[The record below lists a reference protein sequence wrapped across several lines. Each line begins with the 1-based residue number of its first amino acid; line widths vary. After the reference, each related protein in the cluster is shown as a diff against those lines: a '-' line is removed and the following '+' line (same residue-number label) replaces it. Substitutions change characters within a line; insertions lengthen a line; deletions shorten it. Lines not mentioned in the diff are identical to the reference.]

1 MKNIFILVSMFACA
15 PALLAAPFALLDGS
29 VPRSGEGSPFA
40 LLRKITRGEPVCIQL
55 DNQTE
60 KEENAFYLEK
70 VQQAY
75 ARWFSETWQQIVS
88 AKRTVEFEDLRDLLT
103 NPPVSVA
110 VAGEGCSTPDFKMY
124 VVSARAVQERC
135 FRGALACVVADETPL
150 ELYFAHRGG
159 LGNWL
164 SGGNWNVLMH
174 ELGHTLGLADQ
185 YKYGRNNASARYHT
199 PDSGTG
205 LMHKG
210 RPGVSFSCDDADG
223 MINLLDVAVFK
234 HARGGADGW
243 RSLCKKRAYK
253 YVNGRPSSNDK
264 YVVEAQGEDDI
275 SLMEFDSKGAL
286 VQERLFS
293 KMSKNYLFNLQ
304 TTAPIVSQET
314 NPNDRV
320 IYEKRANGEEMF
332 CSYTYEKKQ
341 CIFLQNEELVAILS
355 VLRQRNKGRFVK
367 LSLMESDG
375 QSSSFV
381 YKGRSNHGSL
391 SYRHGKQTTY
401 FSVDKNGVQPNVP
414 SEPPALLATTPFA
427 IMGEENTGKNLSK
440 SLRARTQ
447 RAIEAAKQ
455 SREFRQADR
464 FFKRF
469 VKPN

>member
-15 PALLAAPFALLDGS
+15 PALLAAPFALLDGV

-40 LLRKITRGEPVCIQL
+40 LMRKISRGEPVCIRL
-55 DNQTE
+55 ENQTD
-60 KEENAFYLEK
+60 KKDNAFYLEK
-70 VQQAY
+70 VQQGY
-75 ARWFSETWQQIVS
+75 QRWFSETWKQIVS
-88 AKRTVEFEDLRDLLT
+88 AKRTEEFEDLREVL
-103 NPPVSVA
+103 NAPVSVA
-110 VAGEGCSTPDFKMY
+110 VEGEGCSTPDLELY
-124 VVSARAVQERC
+124 VVSKQTMWENC
-135 FRGALACVVADETPL
+135 LSALACVRMDAKPMRL
-150 ELYFAHRGG
+150 FFMHRGG
-159 LGNWL
+159 LGNL
-164 SGGNWNVLMH
+164 LTGGNWNVLMH

-205 LMHKG
+205 LMYKG
-210 RPGVSFSCDDADG
+210 RPGMSFSCDDADG

-264 YVVEAQGEDDI
+264 YVVEAHGADDV
-275 SLMEFDSKGAL
+275 SLLEFDSKGAL
-286 VQERLFS
+286 VRERLFS
-293 KMSKNYLFNLQ
+293 TLSKNYLFNLQ
-304 TTAPIVSQET
+304 AASPAVFQET
-314 NPNDRV
+314 NPSGQV
-320 IYEKRANGEEMF
+320 IYEKRADGKEMF

-341 CIFLQNEELVAILS
+341 CLFLQNEELIAMLS

-367 LSLMESDG
+367 LSLKEPDG
-375 QSSSFV
+375 QNSVFTYNGQGKHGILS
-381 YKGRSNHGSL
+381 YEHGSQYL
-391 SYRHGKQTTY
+391 S

-414 SEPPALLATTPFA
+414 SEPPAALAAVPFGF
-427 IMGEENTGKNLSK
+427 MGEDATGESSSK
-440 SLRARTQ
+440 TLRARMQ

-455 SREFRQADR
+455 TREFRQADR

>member
-29 VPRSGEGSPFA
+29 VPRSGEGSPFT

-70 VQQAY
+70 VRQAY

-88 AKRTVEFEDLRDLLT
+88 AKRTEEFEDVRDLLT
-103 NPPVSVA
+103 DPPVSVA
-110 VAGEGCSTPDFKMY
+110 VAGETCSTPDLEMY
-124 VVSARAVQERC
+124 VIPTSQVWEECHAQTV
-135 FRGALACVVADETPL
+135 ACVRATQRPL
-150 ELYFAHRGG
+150 KLFFSHKGSS
-159 LGNWL
+159 NK
-164 SGGNWNVLMH
+164 NWNVLMH

-185 YKYGRNNASARYHT
+185 YEYGRVNASAQYHT
-199 PDSGTG
+199 PDSGA
-205 LMHKG
+205 G
-210 RPGVSFSCDDADG
+210 RMADGKFSCDDADG

-234 HARGGADGW
+234 QARGGADGW

-253 YVNGRPSSNDK
+253 YVNGRPSSSDK
-264 YVVEAQGEDDI
+264 YVVEYQGKDDV
-275 SLMEFDSKGAL
+275 SLLEFDSKGTL

-293 KMSKNYLFNLQ
+293 NMSENYLFNLQ
-304 TTAPIVSQET
+304 DTAPLAFQET
-314 NPNDRV
+314 NPNGQV
-320 IYEKRANGEEMF
+320 IYEKRADGKEMF

-341 CIFLQNEELVAILS
+341 CLFLQNEELVAILS

-375 QSSSFV
+375 QNGVFI
-381 YKGRSNHGSL
+381 YDGQGKNGTL
-391 SYRHGKQTTY
+391 SYEHGPQTTY

-414 SEPPALLATTPFA
+414 SEPPAAQMETPFA
-427 IMGEENTGKNLSK
+427 VMGEENTGKNLSQT
-440 SLRARTQ
+440 LRARTQ

-455 SREFRQADR
+455 TREFRQADR
-464 FFKRF
+464 FFKHF

>member
-15 PALLAAPFALLDGS
+15 PALLAAPFALLDGV

-40 LLRKITRGEPVCIQL
+40 LMQKISRGEPVCIRL
-55 DNQTE
+55 ENQTD
-60 KEENAFYLEK
+60 KKDNAFYLEK
-70 VQQAY
+70 VQQGY
-75 ARWFSETWQQIVS
+75 QRWFSETWKQIVS
-88 AKRTVEFEDLRDLLT
+88 AKRTEEFEDLREVL
-103 NPPVSVA
+103 NAPVSIA
-110 VAGEGCSTPDFKMY
+110 VEGEGCSTPDLELY
-124 VVSARAVQERC
+124 VVSKQTMWENCLR
-135 FRGALACVVADETPL
+135 ALACVRMDAKPMRL
-150 ELYFAHRGG
+150 FFIHRGG
-159 LGNWL
+159 LGNL
-164 SGGNWNVLMH
+164 LTGGNWNVLMH

-205 LMHKG
+205 LMYKG
-210 RPGVSFSCDDADG
+210 RPGMRFSCDDADG

-264 YVVEAQGEDDI
+264 YVVEEQGEEGVV
-275 SLMEFDSKGAL
+275 LLEFDVRGDL
-286 VQERLFS
+286 VQERFFPERSDKYSMDILEDAPVTVQE
-293 KMSKNYLFNLQ
+293 KN
-304 TTAPIVSQET
+304 P
-314 NPNDRV
+314 DGRV

-341 CIFLQNEELVAILS
+341 CIFLQNGELVALLG
-355 VLRQRNKGRFVK
+355 VLRQRNKGRFVEF
-367 LSLMESDG
+367 SLGESDG
-375 QSSSFV
+375 QESDFV
-381 YKGRSNHGSL
+381 YEGQGKHGTL
-391 SYRHGKQTTY
+391 SYWHGKQTTY

-455 SREFRQADR
+455 SREFRQAER

-469 VKPN
+469 VQEN